1 MLSRTA
7 EGLFWAARYL
17 ERAEGVARLI
27 QMGQRITLI
36 PGAGRDEWRSV
47 AAAAGA
53 AHLFE
58 KEERITERRIVEKL
72 VLCPE
77 TPSSIRYSLDRAREN
92 AKAVRTALTTEMW
105 EALNDGWRRL
115 EAADVDSATRE
126 LPTLI
131 DWVKQRSSIF
141 RGASEASMLRRD
153 GYFFLRIGGFM
164 ERADLTLRLLDV
176 KYYVLLPETEVV
188 GGGRDHHQWTTVLE
202 ALSAR
207 RAYHHVYRGDFSPWK
222 ITDFLILNQQFPRSI
237 NHCYTEMARHLDMI
251 SNAYG
256 RRHDCHH
263 LANAM
268 VARLADM
275 EMGELFKSGLHEFV
289 MNTISHNAKLSSAIS
304 RAYHF

>member
-1 MLSRTA
+1 
-7 EGLFWAARYL
+7 
-17 ERAEGVARLI
+17 
-27 QMGQRITLI
+27 
-36 PGAGRDEWRSV
+36 
-47 AAAAGA
+47 
-53 AHLFE
+53 
-58 KEERITERRIVEKL
+58 
-72 VLCPE
+72 
-77 TPSSIRYSLDRAREN
+77 
-92 AKAVRTALTTEMW
+92 MW

-115 EAADVDSATRE
+115 ETADVETATRE

-176 KYYVLLPETEVV
+176 KYYVLLPESEVV

-207 RAYHHVYRGDFSPWK
+207 RAYHHIYRGDFSPWK

-237 NHCYTEMARHLDMI
+237 THCYTEMARHLEMI
-251 SNAYG
+251 SHSYG
-256 RRHDCHH
+256 QRHECNH
-263 LANAM
+263 LANEM
-268 VARLADM
+268 IARLSDT
-275 EMGELFKSGLHEFV
+275 EMGELFQSGLHEFV
-289 MNTISHNAKLSSAIS
+289 LSTMSHNAKLSAAIS